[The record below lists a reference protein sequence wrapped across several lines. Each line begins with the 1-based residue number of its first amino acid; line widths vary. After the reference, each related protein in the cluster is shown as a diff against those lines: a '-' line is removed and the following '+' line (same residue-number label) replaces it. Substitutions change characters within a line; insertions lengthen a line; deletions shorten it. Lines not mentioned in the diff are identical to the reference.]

1 MVAVMAL
8 PAAASVQN
16 IKVSGSVDSGLL
28 LRDNLDFGLSTDNDE
43 KQSVFYTK
51 TNLKVEADLTDNV
64 QAVVSLINERAW
76 NTPTDSNTD
85 IDLHEA
91 YVTLREMLYSPLTV
105 IIGRQNFSYG
115 NSFIVDSNA
124 AGFAGA
130 DSGLYSVASDISNQN
145 GMDAIRMILDYDP
158 LTIEMLAAKINEGNA
173 DLRQDPTG
181 QDDVDLYGVNAT
193 YELGDDMN
201 TVVEAY
207 FFAKID
213 GSVGKPS
220 IGDNS
225 KNDTIYV
232 PGIRASL
239 NVLEGLNVSAE
250 YAHQGGTKSGTADNN
265 QQKRDAN
272 AVFLTANYSLPVMED
287 YDPTLGYLYV
297 WVSGDNDATAAHV
310 DTSSYSGVSSEE
322 KYTAWDPF
330 YEDVGSPKLYN
341 ALFSM
346 TNMQIHQF
354 TLEAKPLEDVT
365 ASLSWAGLWLVQDT
379 VNTTDVA
386 LLQPDNVSTAS
397 TVTTPGKKMI
407 GQEVDLA
414 ATYDYTED
422 VQFGA
427 NVGVFMPG
435 SLFAKSNRDAASQ
448 AMVNCL
454 VNF

>member
-1 MVAVMAL
+1 
-8 PAAASVQN
+8 
-16 IKVSGSVDSGLL
+16 
-28 LRDNLDFGLSTDNDE
+28 
-43 KQSVFYTK
+43 
-51 TNLKVEADLTDNV
+51 
-64 QAVVSLINERAW
+64 
-76 NTPTDSNTD
+76 
-85 IDLHEA
+85 
-91 YVTLREMLYSPLTV
+91 
-105 IIGRQNFSYG
+105 
-115 NSFIVDSNA
+115 
-124 AGFAGA
+124 
-130 DSGLYSVASDISNQN
+130 
-145 GMDAIRMILDYDP
+145 
-158 LTIEMLAAKINEGNA
+158 
-173 DLRQDPTG
+173 
-181 QDDVDLYGVNAT
+181 
-193 YELGDDMN
+193 
-201 TVVEAY
+201 
-207 FFAKID
+207 
-213 GSVGKPS
+213 
-220 IGDNS
+220 
-225 KNDTIYV
+225 
-232 PGIRASL
+232 
-239 NVLEGLNVSAE
+239 
-250 YAHQGGTKSGTADNN
+250 
-265 QQKRDAN
+265 
-272 AVFLTANYSLPVMED
+272 MED